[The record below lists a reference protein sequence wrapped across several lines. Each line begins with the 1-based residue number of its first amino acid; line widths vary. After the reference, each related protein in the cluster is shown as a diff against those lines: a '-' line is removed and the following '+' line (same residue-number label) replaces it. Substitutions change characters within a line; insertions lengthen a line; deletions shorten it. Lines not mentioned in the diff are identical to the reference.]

1 MFIGRSGFELVG
13 ILYAIRRC
21 RMGGLNMLTRLRVTY
36 PTAKKE
42 HRCEFCACK
51 IQPGQKYVRQ
61 TNVYDGVVYDFIT
74 HQECKDV
81 AHELRMYDDCDDSGL
96 DGETFRENLNEYVY
110 VNHYDNEADDICS
123 DWDLSHY
130 EIAKKVLEELKSV
143 RYE

>member
-96 DGETFRENLNEYVY
+96 DGESFRENLNEYVY

-130 EIAKKVLEELKSV
+130 EIAKKVLEELKSD
-143 RYE
+143 